1 MQLRVV
7 TSGLALGIVA
17 VALVG
22 LYLSASIRDGLFE
35 QRIAQVEREHAGMTE
50 QVRAAFSSSTATS
63 TSDLQLL
70 LHDMIDGLSAGG
82 SSAQDFFLRR
92 ELGQH
97 SRLIDVASAGPDL
110 FGIVSTDLRK
120 ATVESDGQVLQS
132 VLIPADHAMSGTPEP
147 GVVVGSTVE
156 VPSIGTYELYAL
168 YSLEPEQE
176 SLGFVQ
182 RVMAIGAVAILALLG
197 ALTWIVT
204 RQAVRPVRRVATVA
218 ARLADG
224 HLDERMPGS
233 RGEDEMATLART
245 FNDMASSLQDQI
257 VRMEELSAAQR
268 RFVSDVSHELRTPL
282 TTVRMAAE
290 VIYASRGEL
299 DPAARRSAELLQ
311 TQLDR
316 FEDLLSDLLEISRFD
331 AGAAVLDVE
340 QRDVR
345 GLVSTLADALAPL
358 AERKGVFL
366 SVELPGEPAT
376 ADVDA
381 RRVSRILRNLVV
393 NAVEH
398 AEAKPVEVTV
408 AADAHAVAVV
418 VRDYGV
424 GLTAQETQH
433 VFDRFWRADPA
444 RARTTGGTGLGLAIS
459 LEDARLH
466 AGWLEAW
473 GRPGEGASFRLT
485 LPRRA
490 GIQLETSPL
499 PLVPRARGVALP
511 PTGQVPVVH
520 PATGPTPTA
529 IPDLLSSDEA
539 HELTAP
545 ADDVEAR

>member
-345 GLVSTLADALAPL
+345 GLVSALADALAPL

-490 GIQLETSPL
+490 GIQLEASPL